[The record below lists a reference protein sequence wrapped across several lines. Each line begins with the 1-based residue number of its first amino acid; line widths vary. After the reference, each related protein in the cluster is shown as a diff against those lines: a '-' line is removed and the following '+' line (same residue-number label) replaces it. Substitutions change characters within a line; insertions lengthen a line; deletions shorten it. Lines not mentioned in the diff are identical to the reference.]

1 MDSNTSVTIMFISVA
16 TAVGGIVLAILNYSL
31 KIKIIKS
38 GKVDDNAIKL
48 LTAQNSD
55 SHLTILKWGLILL
68 MGGLG
73 LIVLEFLPYSA
84 NSPLPYG
91 LEGIFLA
98 IGLLLYYK
106 ISIGHAIHKSKN
118 NL

>member
-1 MDSNTSVTIMFISVA
+1 MDSNTSVAIVFISVV
-16 TAVGGIVLAILNYSL
+16 TAVAGIVVAILNYSL

-38 GKVDDNAIKL
+38 GRVDDNTIKL

-68 MGGLG
+68 MGGIG

-91 LEGIFLA
+91 IEGVFLA

-106 ISIGHAIHKSKN
+106 ISVGYTIHKSKN
-118 NL
+118 NI